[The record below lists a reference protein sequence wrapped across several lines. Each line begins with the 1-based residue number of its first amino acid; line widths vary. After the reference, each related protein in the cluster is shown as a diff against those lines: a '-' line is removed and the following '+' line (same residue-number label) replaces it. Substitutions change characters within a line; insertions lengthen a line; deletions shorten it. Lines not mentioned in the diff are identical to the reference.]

1 MITEK
6 TEEIISE
13 LVMRVA
19 TYFKLDA
26 MEALSAVASSRLAN
40 KLSREGNQQN
50 LTIDELSERIYAEIS
65 RAE

>member
-1 MITEK
+1 MISEK
-6 TEEIISE
+6 IEDILSE

-19 TYFKLDA
+19 TYFKIDV
-26 MEALSAVASSRLAN
+26 MDALSAVASSRLAN
-40 KLSREGNQQN
+40 TLSREGNQQN